1 MAADRFSTG
10 ATGAIPPT
18 GPVSPAAAAKPPA
31 LPMQAAVLAR
41 PPQLN
46 LSSATTVTGT
56 LGTAL
61 PSGEVPLTTSFGNVL
76 LRPVPGAWPAELPS
90 GSTVS
95 LVLGPGARA
104 GNIQQTAT
112 PALPQTSAERPVLAA
127 NARPPGGGAELAL
140 RGFLATAGAQ
150 GASNSAAPRPVV
162 APVNAAPAAAP
173 PNPGQAANAPAVNTP
188 LVATAGAVQVPKP
201 GPVAVGAPAS
211 AADPQRGIAASLAPQ
226 AVSDVAKEAKAGM
239 QDLQRQAL
247 LQGQADTIKDG
258 RARPASAP
266 DPLSLATASL
276 AAPADPAAP
285 RPDLVLA
292 QALAHPGM
300 MARMAA
306 FMPRADR
313 LGGVALLLYLFGARN
328 GGVRAWLG
336 EDQVRHL
343 TRSEAAAL
351 AEVEEAMVP
360 KPRMAADG
368 SVWSTLMVPFNDGD
382 KPSVMM
388 LATMPG
394 LVMPVDGDEATPEQP
409 GEGGEPATAFTLGLE
424 LSLLGPVQLRGFGV
438 ADRLVLD
445 LSVSALP
452 DGSTRSLFQ
461 EAVDKALIRM
471 DMKTSLRL
479 HWGRGPF
486 LPDLMPA
493 AGLPLQD
500 HRA

>member
-1 MAADRFSTG
+1 MAADRFGTG

-18 GPVSPAAAAKPPA
+18 SSVSPVAAKPPV

-41 PPQLN
+41 PPTLN
-46 LSSATTVTGT
+46 LSSATIVTGT
-56 LGTAL
+56 LGPAM
-61 PSGEVPLTTSFGNVL
+61 PNGEVPLSTSFGNVL
-76 LRPVPGAWPAELPS
+76 LRPVPGAWPSDLPS

-95 LVLGPGARA
+95 LMLGPGSRA
-104 GNIQQTAT
+104 GNIQQVAPPPTV
-112 PALPQTSAERPVLAA
+112 QGSAERPAPLAT
-127 NARPPGGGAELAL
+127 ARPPAGGAELAL
-140 RGFLATAGAQ
+140 RGFLATTGVQAAGA
-150 GASNSAAPRPVV
+150 ALTPRPVV
-162 APVNAAPAAAP
+162 APAGAAPAAAP
-173 PNPGQAANAPAVNTP
+173 PNPGQASNAPAVNTP
-188 LVATAGAVQVPKP
+188 LLAAAGAVQVPKP
-201 GPVAVGAPAS
+201 GPVTIAAPAS
-211 AADPQRGIAASLAPQ
+211 AADPQRGLAATLAPQ
-226 AVSDVAKEAKAGM
+226 AVADVAKEAKAGM

-247 LQGQADTIKDG
+247 LQGQAEGVKDG
-258 RARPASAP
+258 RARIIPSEGLSPSA
-266 DPLSLATASL
+266 
-276 AAPADPAAP
+276 AAPLPPSADSAAP
-285 RPDLVLA
+285 RPDLMLA

-300 MARMAA
+300 VARMAA

-336 EDQVRHL
+336 DDQLRHL
-343 TRSEAAAL
+343 TRSEAGAL

-360 KPRMAADG
+360 KPRMASDG

-394 LVMPVDGDEATPEQP
+394 LVMPVEGDEAAPEQQT
-409 GEGGEPATAFTLGLE
+409 EGGEPATAFTLGLE

-445 LSVSALP
+445 LSVSGLP
-452 DGSTRSLFQ
+452 DKSTRSLF
-461 EAVDKALIRM
+461 EAAVDKALLRL
-471 DMKTSLRL
+471 DMRTSLRL

-500 HRA
+500 HMA